1 MNRYLLLVFEQHLFI
16 VVLLI
21 LYQLQLHGVFVY

>member
-16 VVLLI
+16 VVLI